1 MKTYEV
7 RLDVAVEAESEEA
20 ALTKIYGPHGLGLGD
35 ASFPWLLSIQT
46 VECEEVKDM
55 TVT

>member
-20 ALTKIYGPHGLGLGD
+20 ALTKIYGPHGLGLAD
-35 ASFPWLLSIQT
+35 ASFPWLVRVQT
-46 VECEEVKDM
+46 VECQEVKDV